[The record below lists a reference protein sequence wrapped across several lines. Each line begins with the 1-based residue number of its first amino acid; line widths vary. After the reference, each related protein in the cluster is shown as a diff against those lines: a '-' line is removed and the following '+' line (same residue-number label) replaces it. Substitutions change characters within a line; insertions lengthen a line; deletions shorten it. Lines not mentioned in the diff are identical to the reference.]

1 MKNGLINELGNREL
15 FQVATF
21 RTLWMCNWLGHDFQY
36 FREIDSTNSYAKRLK
51 SDDVSHGL
59 VCLAEYQTGGR
70 GQYNRPWVSEAGKN
84 LMFTMVFKPDNKY
97 RLFSLSM
104 VTAHAIAEVIE
115 PKIMKSVRIKWPN
128 DLYIDGRKLGGVLT
142 ESIFNGNEL
151 DRLIIGVGLN
161 INQESFPITA
171 GSNPISLAAATGSL
185 FNRESLLAQILHS
198 MESCYTAWERNDSDL
213 IKSVNRRLIGY
224 GHQVKLTIDGKPT
237 EAPYKLLG
245 MDENGHLVVLDE
257 EMDVI
262 TFTWQQVRVVDGA

>member
-1 MKNGLINELGNREL
+1 MKNGLIKKLGSQEL
-15 FQVATF
+15 FRVATF
-21 RTLWMCNWLGHDFQY
+21 RTLWMCKWLGHDFRY
-36 FREIDSTNSYAKRLK
+36 FSEIDSTNSYIKRLK
-51 SDDVSHGL
+51 SDDVTHGL

-84 LMFTMVFKPDNKY
+84 LMFTMTFKPATKY

-115 PKIMKSVRIKWPN
+115 PKIMKPVRIKWPN
-128 DLYIDGRKLGGVLT
+128 DLYIDDRKLGGVLT

-161 INQESFPITA
+161 INQGSFPMTA
-171 GSNPISLAAATGSL
+171 GSNPTSLALVAGSL
-185 FNRESLLAQILHS
+185 FNRESLMAQILQS
-198 MESCYTAWERNDSDL
+198 MESSYSAWERNDSEL

-224 GHQVKLTIDGKPT
+224 GRQVKLTIDGKLT

-262 TFTWQQVRVVDGA
+262 TFTWQQVRVVDGT

>member
-1 MKNGLINELGNREL
+1 MKNGLINKLGNKEL

-21 RTLWMCNWLGHDFQY
+21 RALWMCNWLGHDFRY
-36 FREIDSTNSYAKRLK
+36 FEEIDSTNSYVKRLR
-51 SDDVSHGL
+51 SEEVSHGL

-70 GQYNRPWVSEAGKN
+70 GQYNRPWVSESGKN
-84 LMFTMVFKPDNKY
+84 LMFTMVFKPSNKF

-115 PKIMKSVRIKWPN
+115 PKIMKPVQIKWPN
-128 DLYIDGRKLGGVLT
+128 DLYIGGRKLGGVLT

-161 INQESFPITA
+161 INQGSFPVTA
-171 GSNPISLAAATGSL
+171 GGNPISLALVAGSR
-185 FNRESLLAQILHS
+185 FNREAMLSQILRS
-198 MESCYTAWERNDSDL
+198 MENCYTAWENNDSEL
-213 IKSVNRRLIGY
+213 IKSVNRRIIGY
-224 GHQVKLTIDGKPT
+224 GKQVKLAIDGKVT
-237 EAPYKLLG
+237 EDPYKLLG

>member
-1 MKNGLINELGNREL
+1 MKNGLVNKLDNKEL
-15 FQVATF
+15 FQVDTF
-21 RTLWMCNWLGHDFQY
+21 RTMWMCNWLGHDFRY
-36 FREIDSTNSYAKRLK
+36 FGEIDSTNSYAKRLG
-51 SDDVSHGL
+51 SDEVSHGL

-84 LMFTMVFKPDNKY
+84 LMFTMIFKPANKY

-115 PKIMKSVRIKWPN
+115 PKIMKPVRLKWPN
-128 DLYIDGRKLGGVLT
+128 DLYIGNKKLGGVLT

-161 INQESFPITA
+161 INQASFPMTT
-171 GSNPISLAAATGSL
+171 GSDPISLAMSTGSK
-185 FNRESLLAQILHS
+185 FNRESLLAQILRN
-198 MESCYTAWERNDSDL
+198 MEKCYVGWERNDSDL
-213 IKSVNRRLIGY
+213 IKSVNRRIIGY
-224 GHQVKLTIDGKPT
+224 GRQVKLTIDGKLT

-262 TFTWQQVRVVDGA
+262 TFTWQQVRVVDGV